1 MKKIVIITLSL
12 FLLASCANNN
22 STFIEKENEMSW
34 NNNQEIISI
43 EKKPEVE
50 KEETTTEST
59 QQVVEEVVELKN
71 FATNRE
77 ELFNMSESELK
88 KLACPSLKDEDL
100 ELICFQLKKSS
111 IVTVQ
116 WEEQGEEIKISK
128 SELNKWIEKWNA
140 NICKK
145 AYSNDEDIFDCKIWV
160 VLSSDATCDVFSF
173 GDKDKCEKIIDWV
186 QFMKEYE
193 EKKNYYDKYVQYLEE

>member
-22 STFIEKENEMSW
+22 STFTEKENEMSW
-34 NNNQEIISI
+34 NNNQENISI

-50 KEETTTEST
+50 KEETTETN
-59 QQVVEEVVELKN
+59 QQVVEEVVELKK

-77 ELFNMSESELK
+77 ALFNMSESELK

-160 VLSSDATCDVFSF
+160 VLSSDATCDVFSL
-173 GDKDKCEKIIDWV
+173 GNKDKCEKIIDWV
-186 QFMKEYE
+186 QFVKEYE